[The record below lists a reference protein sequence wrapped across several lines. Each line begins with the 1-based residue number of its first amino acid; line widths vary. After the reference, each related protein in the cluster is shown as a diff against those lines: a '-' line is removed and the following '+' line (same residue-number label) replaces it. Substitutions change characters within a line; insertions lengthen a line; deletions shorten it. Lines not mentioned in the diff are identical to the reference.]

1 MKMSEVADFLT
12 EKGVRPEIFA
22 IDTVATNEVVVL
34 YQEGPARWVVFYAE
48 RGLRREEKVYD
59 SEEAVCQDVI
69 ARALA
74 MEDFSRA
81 HKPK

>member
-34 YQEGPARWVVFYAE
+34 YQEGPPDGLCFMLNAGFVRTRRSTTRKRPPAE
-48 RGLRREEKVYD
+48 T
-59 SEEAVCQDVI
+59 
-69 ARALA
+69 
-74 MEDFSRA
+74 
-81 HKPK
+81 

>member
-48 RGLRREEKVYD
+48 RGLRTDEKEGY
-59 SEEAVCQDVI
+59 AK
-69 ARALA
+69 L
-74 MEDFSRA
+74 FLKNSRA
-81 HKPK
+81 MMAVMVSGKVCRGLR

>member
-1 MKMSEVADFLT
+1 MGEVADFLT
-12 EKGVRPEIFA
+12 GKGVRSEIFA
-22 IDTVATNEVVVL
+22 INTVATNEAVVL
-34 YQEGPARWVVFYAE
+34 YQEGPTRWVVFYAE

-74 MEDFSRA
+74 MENFARTHRSR
-81 HKPK
+81 